1 LDAIDPTYIEA
12 TLRQIDLKKSCFIVI
27 SKSGGT
33 TETITHTFLSKTL
46 LEKEGITDLSKHFYV
61 ITDPQMSPL
70 RRFAENHNIPVIDHD
85 PDVGGRYAGLTAVGL
100 LPALIAGLDAQK
112 IIEGAYSTLE
122 DISKIKGSEIVQSCA
137 LAYTLHTQGYQQAVL
152 MVYQN
157 ALQPLSQWY
166 RQMWAESLGK
176 QGKGSTPITALG
188 TVDQHSQLQL
198 YLDGPRDKL
207 FTLFLRNTS
216 EQGALVNI
224 DENLTK
230 EFPQLEYLQGKTV
243 GKIHHAS
250 GEATAMALR
259 NQDLPVRLFRFDQ
272 LDEKLLG
279 SLWMHIALE
288 TVLMAHLLEINAFDQ
303 PAVEEGKR
311 LTRSLLTD

>member
-1 LDAIDPTYIEA
+1 
-12 TLRQIDLKKSCFIVI
+12 
-27 SKSGGT
+27 
-33 TETITHTFLSKTL
+33 
-46 LEKEGITDLSKHFYV
+46 
-61 ITDPQMSPL
+61 
-70 RRFAENHNIPVIDHD
+70 
-85 PDVGGRYAGLTAVGL
+85 
-100 LPALIAGLDAQK
+100 
-112 IIEGAYSTLE
+112 
-122 DISKIKGSEIVQSCA
+122 
-137 LAYTLHTQGYQQAVL
+137 